1 MANPGKANF
10 WPSFE
15 ATRQGDSDSK
25 TLTDVLL
32 GVTQVI
38 NKRTIMQFNY
48 SLSSSSGYLTDPY
61 KLLSVIDA
69 TTGKTAVDVSG
80 APIYV
85 YEQRPDSRT
94 KHAFFWQTKYM
105 LERGD
110 VIDGSY
116 RFMTDDWGVTSHT
129 IDLKYHWQLDHAYLE
144 PHLRYY
150 LQSEA
155 DFYHRYALSTDYD
168 SATKR

>member
-1 MANPGKANF
+1 
-10 WPSFE
+10 
-15 ATRQGDSDSK
+15 
-25 TLTDVLL
+25 
-32 GVTQVI
+32 
-38 NKRTIMQFNY
+38 
-48 SLSSSSGYLTDPY
+48 
-61 KLLSVIDA
+61 
-69 TTGKTAVDVSG
+69 
-80 APIYV
+80 
-85 YEQRPDSRT
+85 
-94 KHAFFWQTKYM
+94 M

-168 SATKR
+168 SATQTLKLSDASADYRLRRVNRHHHRPEIRAAI

>member
-1 MANPGKANF
+1 MANPVKANF

-94 KHAFFWQTKYM
+94 KHAFSGKPNTCSNAVM
-105 LERGD
+105 
-110 VIDGSY
+110 
-116 RFMTDDWGVTSHT
+116 
-129 IDLKYHWQLDHAYLE
+129 
-144 PHLRYY
+144 
-150 LQSEA
+150 
-155 DFYHRYALSTDYD
+155 
-168 SATKR
+168 